1 MTSSATPTSSVESRL
16 TELGHELPIPR
27 HPVANYVGCKQA
39 GDLLY
44 VAGQIGDIRGT
55 VGGDVTKDDGRVCAL
70 QAALYML
77 GTVKGAIDDLDR
89 IASVD
94 KVLGFV
100 RSAPDFT
107 EQPYVIDG
115 ASDLLAEIFGE
126 AGRHSRTATGVMQ
139 LPFGAFVQL
148 QMTFRLRPKRPL

>member
-1 MTSSATPTSSVESRL
+1 MPGRRRTDVVEGRL
-16 TELGHELPIPR
+16 RALGLELPPPR
-27 HPVANYVGCKQA
+27 KPVANYIGCKRS
-39 GDLLY
+39 GDLLF
-44 VAGQIGDIRGT
+44 VAGQIGDVRGA
-55 VGGDVTKDDGRVCAL
+55 VGGDVTRDDGRLCAR
-70 QAALYML
+70 QAVLYML
-77 GTVKGAIDDLDR
+77 GTVKGAIGNLDR

-115 ASDLLAEIFGE
+115 ASDLLIELFGD

-139 LPFGAFVQL
+139 LPFGASVQL
-148 QMTFRLRPKRPL
+148 EITVRLAPD

>member
-1 MTSSATPTSSVESRL
+1 MSTRKQTDAVENRL
-16 TELGHELPIPR
+16 RELGHDLPPPR
-27 HPVANYVGCKQA
+27 RPVANYVGCKQS
-39 GDLLY
+39 GDLLF
-44 VAGQIGDIRGT
+44 VSGQIGDVRGA
-55 VGGDVTKDDGRVCAL
+55 VGSDVTKDDARLCAR

-77 GTVKGAIDDLDR
+77 GTVKGAIGDLDR

-115 ASDLLAEIFGE
+115 ASDFLIELFGE

-139 LPFGAFVQL
+139 TPFGASVQL
-148 QMTFRLRPKRPL
+148 EMTFRLEPD